1 MKELVKYS
9 RVTGYLEKL
18 YRELNHDKF
27 NGELEE
33 PVITIQSTP
42 RCYGHVTVGKVWK
55 IDGQEEQFRYE
66 LNIGAGTL
74 DRPIENVVSTLLHE
88 MVHIYHLQNDIQ
100 DCSRGGTYHNKKFK
114 EKAESVGL
122 IIDYDKK
129 IGWSITSPSEELIE
143 YIISKDWQDIRIN
156 RNEYCGLAGTGKTGK
171 GTSSGDT
178 EKKASSTRKYIC
190 PCCGASVR
198 ATRTLSIVCGECADF
213 DKGLYCYMV
222 TA

>member
-18 YRELNHDKF
+18 YRELNQDKF

-42 RCYGHVTVGKVWK
+42 RCCGHVTVGKVWK

-88 MVHIYHLQNDIQ
+88 MVHIYHCRTVYKTVPVAVLITIRNL
-100 DCSRGGTYHNKKFK
+100 RKK
-114 EKAESVGL
+114 
-122 IIDYDKK
+122 
-129 IGWSITSPSEELIE
+129 
-143 YIISKDWQDIRIN
+143 R
-156 RNEYCGLAGTGKTGK
+156 
-171 GTSSGDT
+171 
-178 EKKASSTRKYIC
+178 KASD
-190 PCCGASVR
+190 
-198 ATRTLSIVCGECADF
+198 L
-213 DKGLYCYMV
+213 
-222 TA
+222 

>member
-1 MKELVKYS
+1 MKELVKIS
-9 RVTGYLEKL
+9 RVSGMLEKM
-18 YRELNHDKF
+18 YRQLNQDKF
-27 NGELEE
+27 NGELED
-33 PVITIQSTP
+33 PIITIQSTP
-42 RCYGHVTVGKVWK
+42 RAYGHVTCGKVWK
-55 IDGQEEQFRYE
+55 SKDVARYE

-88 MVHIYHLQNDIQ
+88 MVHIFHLQNGIQ

-114 EKAESVGL
+114 EKAESIGL

-156 RNEYCGLAGTGKTGK
+156 RNEYGRLPASGK
-171 GTSSGDT
+171 GTSTGSPSTDGTDG
-178 EKKASSTRKYIC
+178 KKPSSTRKYIC

-198 ATRTLSIVCGECADF
+198 ATRTISLVCGECADF